1 MLGGPRLLGLSELG
15 SRQLQKQAIVI
26 FACVLQDC
34 KSWKVA
40 FSCFRVYFFYIFKFF
55 CIVFLRLCTSWN
67 ANPPLGPAD
76 AERGEWGWYSGP
88 KPSGSVEMY
97 SSVGLLWAGHKH
109 KNKINT
115 ASTKRH
121 PGHQSTPFDGGS
133 RGWWPETFQ
142 LEVQSINIL

>member
-40 FSCFRVYFFYIFKFF
+40 FSHFFFYIFLFF
-55 CIVFLRLCTSWN
+55 FFFFINFLRLCTSWN
-67 ANPPLGPAD
+67 APSASCWCRVRTVRLIQWAQAIWVCGNVQFSGPALS
-76 AERGEWGWYSGP
+76 RTQT
-88 KPSGSVEMY
+88 
-97 SSVGLLWAGHKH
+97 
-109 KNKINT
+109 KINT
-115 ASTKRH
+115 ASTKKRH
-121 PGHQSTPFDGGS
+121 PGHQSTPLDGG

-142 LEVQSINIL
+142 LEVQSFNIL